1 MISVLIEKDDLLRP
15 PKLSEVWEEILLN
28 LYQNM
33 LKWKLMFVSTLQ
45 GQEKMDKD
53 VYTEHRWEWQI

>member
-33 LKWKLMFVSTLQ
+33 LTMFVSFTLQ